1 MKGISKKDE
10 VVMAI
15 KYLVCTC
22 GAGLIQVISF
32 AILNSWLNF
41 DGLFYLSKMELK
53 YGPSYFVAL
62 VLSVIFN
69 FVINRKVTFKSAN
82 NIPIAMLKIFGYY
95 LIFTPLSI
103 WWGEALAQI
112 GWNEYCILIPTMII
126 NYITEF
132 TFCRFVVFANSI
144 NTAVNKK

>member
-1 MKGISKKDE
+1 MKGLSKKDE
-10 VVMAI
+10 LVMAI

-41 DGLFYLSKMELK
+41 DGLFSLSSMELK

-62 VLSVIFN
+62 VLSVVFN

-95 LIFTPLSI
+95 LVFTPLSM

-112 GWNEYCILIPTMII
+112 GWNEYYILIPTMII
-126 NYITEF
+126 NYLTEF
-132 TFCRFVVFANSI
+132 TFCRFVVFGNSI
-144 NTAVNKK
+144 NTSVNNK